1 MNEKERNKVK
11 RHRAKNY
18 STERYVIEDSILS
31 ILFNYLINENEELRH
46 TIEKLK
52 DVEWSKN
59 KNGLGSYYN

>member
-1 MNEKERNKVK
+1 MTEKENKIK
-11 RHRAKNY
+11 RHRSKNY
-18 STERYVIEDSILS
+18 STERYVIEDSILN

-59 KNGLGSYYN
+59 KNDLGRYYN